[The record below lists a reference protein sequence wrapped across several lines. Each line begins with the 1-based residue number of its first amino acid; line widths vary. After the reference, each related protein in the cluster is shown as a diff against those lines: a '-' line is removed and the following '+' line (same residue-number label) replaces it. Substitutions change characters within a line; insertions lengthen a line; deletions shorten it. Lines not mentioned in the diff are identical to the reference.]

1 MSSLTS
7 NTYRW
12 YKLGTEAMFTWL
24 SDALANTGIILDTR
38 LEDTSIR
45 NLLSLASQA
54 KRAGASMPYE
64 VLHSLEDALK
74 IRRQYHAW
82 YSNQISQD
90 SSEEANKGIKQ
101 SNDSHQAFIDVLQ
114 YIHDLFAPAAIPS
127 AHSTSSG
134 ASDEK
139 TAELTNLF
147 ANLETEDIAEMED
160 DDQAVNTINQSS
172 DPPPAVRHW
181 VSKKAQALTEDKF
194 LELYC
199 LFDDANKI
207 REYLRQKWA
216 EYHSRKIDIIS
227 AAITTQEAFEL
238 FAEIEESYDL
248 KYGISERRQG
258 VSLPR
263 FFDLFNHLSDKYK
276 EDRTRTEKSTEYT
289 TKSGKAAAKLQVESP
304 GEEHEPGAEASGWA
318 PSDELEDWVFK
329 PANYAVL
336 SMYAQPDDWILKQA
350 CRTTAE
356 RSRDLDAVLN
366 GLGLDCDL
374 RTAARGLLDTFLD
387 IYAGMVFLGK
397 NPTAFV
403 TPKDIATT
411 MWTKNYDLSI
421 RKILTMHV
429 LYDIRTAESE
439 ARQVDIPTQVSEDY
453 KKLGGDAN
461 LFSRYLY
468 GDIQQLP
475 EDFKFLRGMVDK
487 EQSWLKGRIPGH
499 VDLPNRQRKK
509 GLKKLSELPLQT
521 NPVLAGMVLFHL
533 SYNCYL
539 DRVSS
544 VNSKWFLVPL
554 AHIMNWLTVAYGEA
568 TADFQKI
575 WPDLHAALGMIGPRP
590 VWKGSGPPEDLRTCR
605 NRMLLLWGLPLKDF
619 YQRMATGDIPKAEE
633 LFTRIKNN
641 ETAGM
646 MVAEQGRGVMLRGK
660 DHSNGPGRRVNP
672 LLRIEANQSMPLL
685 DAVRE
690 NLYSHGS
697 MKAQQSHI
705 RKIVLASN
713 AVEGSADTKKGSP
726 SKQKRRQEVD
736 MLTYIDAFS
745 RVAQAEIPRLMFP
758 LDDVS
763 EECCGIAGMV
773 FGGVIDKVI
782 LPLDMWKCAAMSPF
796 RPDTN
801 DDERRAWVREQKFGD
816 GAQSMCS
823 LLALITMF
831 GDRAGGWGNVRLERL
846 MLDLLE
852 KERKIKSGYLNDRAT
867 KGFVEKC
874 KEFGFAVPECATE
887 ASASSPAGPST

>member
-1 MSSLTS
+1 MSTITS
-7 NTYRW
+7 NTYRR

-24 SDALANTGIILDTR
+24 SEALDKIGMTVDTR

-45 NLLSLASQA
+45 NLLKLASRA
-54 KRAGASMPYE
+54 KRSGASMTYE

-74 IRRQYHAW
+74 IRRHYHAW

-90 SSEEANKGIKQ
+90 SSEEANEGIKQ
-101 SNDSHQAFIDVLQ
+101 LNDSHQAFIDVLQ
-114 YIHDLFAPAAIPS
+114 YIHDLFSPS
-127 AHSTSSG
+127 TIQFTHLTSPG

-139 TAELTNLF
+139 TVELTNLF
-147 ANLETEDIAEMED
+147 TNLEIEDVAEMAD

-172 DPPPAVRHW
+172 DPPLAVKPW
-181 VSKKAQALTEDKF
+181 ALKKAQALTEDKF

-216 EYHSRKIDIIS
+216 EYQSRKIDIIS
-227 AAITTQEAFEL
+227 AAITMQEALEL

-248 KYGISERRQG
+248 KYGRAKRRQD

-263 FFDLFNHLSDKYK
+263 FYDLFNHLSDKYK
-276 EDRTRTEKSTEYT
+276 EDQTRTEEIATHT
-289 TKSGKAAAKLQVESP
+289 TNLSKASAKLRVQLP
-304 GEEHEPGAEASGWA
+304 DEEQEGWA
-318 PSDELEDWVFK
+318 PSNELEDWVFR
-329 PANYAVL
+329 PTNSAL
-336 SMYAQPDDWILKQA
+336 LIMYLQTDDWILKQA

-356 RSRDLDAVLN
+356 SSRDLDAALN
-366 GLGLDCDL
+366 TLGLDSDL
-374 RTAARGLLDTFLD
+374 RIAARGLLDTLIN
-387 IYAGMVFLGK
+387 IYAGMIFLRK

-411 MWTKNYDLSI
+411 MFTKNYDLSI
-421 RKILTMHV
+421 HKVLTMHV
-429 LYDIRTAESE
+429 LYDIRTAKSE
-439 ARQVDIPTQVSEDY
+439 PGKTDIPTQVSEDY

-461 LFSRYLY
+461 LFSRYIY
-468 GDIQQLP
+468 GAMQQLP
-475 EDFKFLRGMVDK
+475 EKYRFLRGTVDK
-487 EQSWLKGRIPGH
+487 ERRWLKGRVPGN

-509 GLKKLSELPLQT
+509 GLQKLSELPLMT
-521 NPVLAGMVLFHL
+521 NPILAGMVLFHL

-544 VNSKWFLVPL
+544 VNKKWFLVPL
-554 AHIMNWLTVAYGEA
+554 AHIISWLTVAYRET

-605 NRMLLLWGLPLKDF
+605 NRMLLLWGLPLKES
-619 YQRMATGDIPKAEE
+619 YQRMAIGDIPTAEE
-633 LFTRIKNN
+633 LFTRIKNS

-646 MVAEQGRGVMLRGK
+646 MVADQGRGMMLRGR
-660 DHSNGPGRRVNP
+660 DRNNEPDRRGNA
-672 LLRIEANQSMPLL
+672 LLRVEANQSMPLL

-690 NLYSHGS
+690 NLYSHEL

-705 RKIVLASN
+705 RKIVLASTSL
-713 AVEGSADTKKGSP
+713 EGSADTTRSSP

-736 MLTYIDAFS
+736 MLTYINAFS
-745 RVAQAEIPRLMFP
+745 RVAQAEIPRMMSP

-763 EECCGIAGMV
+763 DGCCGIAAMLLC
-773 FGGVIDKVI
+773 GVIERVI
-782 LPLDMWKCAAMSPF
+782 VPSDMWKCDAMGQF
-796 RPDTN
+796 RPGT
-801 DDERRAWVREQKFGD
+801 ESEKMARFREQKFGD

-831 GDRAGGWGNVRLERL
+831 AERVGGWGNVRLERF
-846 MLDLLE
+846 MLELLE
-852 KERKIKSGYLNDRAT
+852 KERNSGSFDDRFA
-867 KGFVEKC
+867 KGFVKKC

-887 ASASSPAGPST
+887 ALASGQSGQST

>member
-1 MSSLTS
+1 
-7 NTYRW
+7 
-12 YKLGTEAMFTWL
+12 
-24 SDALANTGIILDTR
+24 
-38 LEDTSIR
+38 
-45 NLLSLASQA
+45 
-54 KRAGASMPYE
+54 MPYE

-90 SSEEANKGIKQ
+90 SSEANKSIKQ
-101 SNDSHQAFIDVLQ
+101 SNDSHQALIDVLQ
-114 YIHDLFAPAAIPS
+114 YIHDLFAPATIPS
-127 AHSTSSG
+127 AHLMSSG
-134 ASDEK
+134 ASDKE
-139 TAELTNLF
+139 TVELTNLF
-147 ANLETEDIAEMED
+147 ANLKTEDIAEMED
-160 DDQAVNTINQSS
+160 DDQAVNTVNHAS
-172 DPPPAVRHW
+172 DPPPAVKPW
-181 VSKKAQALTEDKF
+181 ASKKAQALTEDKF

-227 AAITTQEAFEL
+227 AAITTQEALEL

-248 KYGISERRQG
+248 KHGRAKRRQG
-258 VSLPR
+258 ISLPR

-276 EDRTRTEKSTEYT
+276 EDRTRTEKSAPHTA
-289 TKSGKAAAKLQVESP
+289 KSDKVAAKIQLQSP
-304 GEEHEPGAEASGWA
+304 DEKQEQDGEASGWA

-329 PANYAVL
+329 PASYAFL
-336 SMYAQPDDWILKQA
+336 SLYVQPDDWILKQA

-356 RSRDLDAVLN
+356 RSRDLDAVLDV
-366 GLGLDCDL
+366 LKLDCDL
-374 RTAARGLLDTFLD
+374 CTAARGLLDTFLE
-387 IYAGMVFLGK
+387 IYAGMVFLRK

-411 MWTKNYDLSI
+411 MWTENYDGSM

-429 LYDIRTAESE
+429 LCDIRTAESE
-439 ARQVDIPTQVSEDY
+439 HGKMDITTQASEDY

-461 LFSRYLY
+461 LFNRYLY
-468 GDIQQLP
+468 GNVQQLP
-475 EDFKFLRGMVDK
+475 EDFKFLRGTIDK
-487 EQSWLKGRIPGH
+487 ERSWLKGRVPGH
-499 VDLPNRQRKK
+499 VNLPNRQRKK
-509 GLKKLSELPLQT
+509 GSQKLSELPLQT

-544 VNSKWFLVPL
+544 VNNKWFLVPL
-554 AHIMNWLTVAYGEA
+554 AHVINWLTVAYGEA
-568 TADFQKI
+568 TADFQKT

-605 NRMLLLWGLPLKDF
+605 NRMLLLWGLPLKEF
-619 YQRMATGDIPKAEE
+619 YQRMAIGDIPRAEE

-646 MVAEQGRGVMLRGK
+646 MVADQGRGVMLRGT
-660 DHSNGPGRRVNP
+660 DHSNEPDRRVNAIP
-672 LLRIEANQSMPLL
+672 RIEANQSMPLL

-690 NLYSHGS
+690 NLYSHGL

-705 RKIVLASN
+705 RKIVLAST
-713 AVEGSADTKKGSP
+713 AMEGSADTTRASP
-726 SKQKRRQEVD
+726 NKQKRHQEVD

-758 LDDVS
+758 LDEVS
-763 EECCGIAGMV
+763 EECCGVAGML
-773 FGGVIDKVI
+773 FCGVIDKVI
-782 LPLDMWKCAAMSPF
+782 VPSDMWQCAAMSPF
-796 RPDTN
+796 RPATD
-801 DDERRAWVREQKFGD
+801 DDERMARVREQKFGD

-831 GDRAGGWGNVRLERL
+831 GHRAGRWGNVRLEHL
-846 MLDLLE
+846 MLELLE
-852 KERKIKSGYLNDRAT
+852 KEKKDTSGYFNDRTT
-867 KGFVEKC
+867 KVFVEKC
-874 KEFGFAVPECATE
+874 KEFGFVVPECAIE
-887 ASASSPAGPST
+887 ALESVQAEQSA

>member
-1 MSSLTS
+1 
-7 NTYRW
+7 
-12 YKLGTEAMFTWL
+12 
-24 SDALANTGIILDTR
+24 
-38 LEDTSIR
+38 
-45 NLLSLASQA
+45 
-54 KRAGASMPYE
+54 MPYE

-90 SSEEANKGIKQ
+90 SFEEANKGIKQ

-114 YIHDLFAPAAIPS
+114 YIHDLFAPGTIQS
-127 AHSTSSG
+127 AHLISSG

-147 ANLETEDIAEMED
+147 ANLEIEDIAEMED
-160 DDQAVNTINQSS
+160 YDQAVNTINQSS
-172 DPPPAVRHW
+172 DPPPAVKPW
-181 VSKKAQALTEDKF
+181 ASKKAQALTEDKF

-227 AAITTQEAFEL
+227 AAITTQEALEL

-248 KYGISERRQG
+248 KYGRAERRQG

-276 EDRTRTEKSTEYT
+276 EDRTRTEKIAERT
-289 TKSGKAAAKLQVESP
+289 TKSGKAAAKLQVQSLD
-304 GEEHEPGAEASGWA
+304 EEQEGWA

-329 PANYAVL
+329 SANYALL
-336 SMYAQPDDWILKQA
+336 SLYTQPDDWIFKQA

-356 RSRDLDAVLN
+356 RSRDLDDALN
-366 GLGLDCDL
+366 VMELDYDL
-374 RTAARGLLDTFLD
+374 HIAARGLLDTFVD
-387 IYAGMVFLGK
+387 IYAGMVFLRK

-411 MWTKNYDLSI
+411 MFTDNYDLSI
-421 RKILTMHV
+421 RKVLTMHV
-429 LYDIRTAESE
+429 LYDIRTAKSE
-439 ARQVDIPTQVSEDY
+439 PGQLDIPTQVSEDY

-461 LFSRYLY
+461 LFSRYLH
-468 GDIQQLP
+468 GAVQQLP
-475 EDFKFLRGMVDK
+475 DDYKWLRGMVDK
-487 EQSWLKGRIPGH
+487 ERRWLKGRVPGN

-509 GLKKLSELPLQT
+509 GLQKMSELPLKT

-539 DRVSS
+539 DSVSS
-544 VNSKWFLVPL
+544 VNQKWFLVPL
-554 AHIMNWLTVAYGEA
+554 AHIINWLTVAYGEA
-568 TADFQKI
+568 TGDFQKI

-605 NRMLLLWGLPLKDF
+605 NRMLLLWGLPLKEF
-619 YQRMATGDIPKAEE
+619 YQRMAIGDIPTAEE
-633 LFTRIKNN
+633 LFRRIKNN

-646 MVAEQGRGVMLRGK
+646 MVADQGRGVMLRGR
-660 DHSNGPGRRVNP
+660 DRSDEPDRRVNA

-690 NLYSHGS
+690 NLYSHEL
-697 MKAQQSHI
+697 MKAQQNHI
-705 RKIVLASN
+705 RKTVLASI
-713 AVEGSADTKKGSP
+713 AVDGSADTMRGSP

-745 RVAQAEIPRLMFP
+745 RVAQAEIPRLIFP
-758 LDDVS
+758 LNDVS
-763 EECCGIAGMV
+763 EECCGVAGML
-773 FGGVIDKVI
+773 FGGVIEKVI
-782 LPLDMWKCAAMSPF
+782 VPSDMWKCAAMSPF
-796 RPDTN
+796 RPAIDG
-801 DDERRAWVREQKFGD
+801 EEIMARVREQKFGD

-852 KERKIKSGYLNDRAT
+852 KERKDTSGYFNDRAT
-867 KGFVEKC
+867 KAFVEKC

-887 ASASSPAGPST
+887 ALASAQSGQST